1 VSRLRAEYID
11 TGKVRFVYKHF
22 AILGPESNRV
32 AEASECAAEQD
43 EFWAYHDLIFEDQIA
58 SRNQLSEERLVS
70 LAGQIGL
77 DPAAFQEC
85 LNSGRYV
92 DRVRQ
97 ESASVQALGVR
108 GTPAFLINGQFVSGA
123 QPYEVFQQVIE
134 EQLQAAVA
142 N

>member
-43 EFWAYHDLIFEDQIA
+43 QFWAYHDLIFEDQYT
-58 SRNQLSEERLVS
+58 SRSSLNEARLVS

-85 LNSGRYV
+85 LNSSRYV
-92 DRVRQ
+92 DRVLRRAGDTGLFDQ
-97 ESASVQALGVR
+97 RPVCLRGAAL
-108 GTPAFLINGQFVSGA
+108 
-123 QPYEVFQQVIE
+123 
-134 EQLQAAVA
+134 
-142 N
+142 